1 MFFFNGWYIYP
12 EKLIKNIAFAS
23 QLDNVDIFILNT
35 WNKETRELK
44 LDNNAFD
51 NLID

>member
-1 MFFFNGWYIYP
+1 MIVFNGWYINP
-12 EKLIKNIAFAS
+12 DQLIKNIAFAS
-23 QLDNVDIFILNT
+23 QLENVEIFILNT